1 MFRQTTIALL
11 IMATSATAQ
20 ETTTA
25 AESQSNVYQ
34 DFGGGESNT
43 PAIGGWGGNNT
54 APCQRAV
61 GAGIGQPGL
70 GLGASI
76 GATVEW
82 CRDEFE
88 ARYVRNLMAMPDG
101 KPKQAALH
109 RACNTNGKVREA
121 LVYVGACATSK
132 TAASATSAPLSSRV
146 ECRRQDGRIIPVT
159 DRKTLDE
166 YGAAA
171 VQAACK

>member
-1 MFRQTTIALL
+1 MIRQTTIALL

-34 DFGGGESNT
+34 NFESGGSNT

-54 APCQRAV
+54 APCQRSV

-76 GATVEW
+76 GTTVEW

-88 ARYVRNLMAMPDG
+88 ARYVRNLMAMPEG

-109 RACNTNGKVREA
+109 RACNTKGKVREA
-121 LVYVGACATSK
+121 LVYVGACVTSK
-132 TAASATSAPLSSRV
+132 TAASATSGPLSARV
-146 ECRRQDGRIIPVT
+146 ECRKENGRIVPVT
-159 DRKTLDE
+159 DRKTLDK
-166 YGAAA
+166 YGADA
-171 VQAACK
+171 VRAVCK